1 MCQGRGSS
9 GSDWRFDLFDV
20 AADLHGPPL
29 RTLWQPNN
37 RQWWLLVIVAV
48 LIVLAWPPRD
58 GKSLAVTFVNWAVDP
73 GNALPVLPR
82 QLSRGEGDDPDAV
95 YQHDL
100 QVQQY
105 DALYLKGGWTRKRL
119 ELKVARDP
127 FDPATT
133 RQVLTMVG
141 VITALVV
148 WRLRRSES

>member
-1 MCQGRGSS
+1 
-9 GSDWRFDLFDV
+9 
-20 AADLHGPPL
+20 
-29 RTLWQPNN
+29 LWQPNN

-48 LIVLAWPPRD
+48 LIVFAWPPRD
-58 GKSLAVTFVNWAVDP
+58 GKSLAVSFVNWAVDP
-73 GNALPVLPR
+73 WNELPVLPP
-82 QLSRGEGDDPDAV
+82 QLSRGLGDDPAAV
-95 YQHDL
+95 EEHDR

-105 DALYLKGGWTRKRL
+105 DALYLKGGWTRTRL

-127 FDPATT
+127 FNPATT